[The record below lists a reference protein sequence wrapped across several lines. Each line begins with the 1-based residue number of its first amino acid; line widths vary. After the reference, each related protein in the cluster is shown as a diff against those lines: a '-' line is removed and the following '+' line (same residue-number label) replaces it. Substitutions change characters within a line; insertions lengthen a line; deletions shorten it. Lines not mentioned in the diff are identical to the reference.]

1 MQRTRVCYRQKHTA
15 HVSCLRLVAARTKI
29 LMGGKLAVVRIL
41 TEPESSVTSGLFMG
55 GGTYGADHRST
66 RAKARKSP
74 QLRSELAALARQ
86 GGRGGDWVQSTAI
99 HYLFLLSVITLDT
112 RPPSSQYVN
121 QCVARHNAATQM
133 APRASWWKERAC
145 CRSRWSRRR
154 HQLLPRSE
162 RKGTY
167 SRACAR
173 KDNYCGQRSSSVTPL
188 STSSVHR
195 GSRDPPPTAK
205 Q

>member
-1 MQRTRVCYRQKHTA
+1 MDFFFTSQAPTNITVAGMQRTRVCYRQKHTA

-55 GGTYGADHRST
+55 GGAPMELITGPHVQRRESHHNCGQSSLRWPG
-66 RAKARKSP
+66 RAA
-74 QLRSELAALARQ
+74 
-86 GGRGGDWVQSTAI
+86 GDWVQSTAI

-173 KDNYCGQRSSSVTPL
+173 KDNYCGQ
-188 STSSVHR
+188 
-195 GSRDPPPTAK
+195 
-205 Q
+205 